1 MGYRYLAY
9 DDQGNPSRGMLDVE
23 TESAAERAL
32 WERNLTIVELAPAR
46 PPIDFQRMFPTFLGP
61 KRQDLVIFSQQLANL
76 VESGVGLVPALE
88 LLAAEVASAPLRK
101 VLEEV
106 LEEVQQGTPMSRA
119 MAEHEL
125 VFPEMYCRMVEVGE
139 RTGNI
144 GFVLRELAG
153 YLESEMEVSRKVRD
167 AVSYPAFLLL
177 FAIGVVILILNFT
190 LPAMLGLYSEFNAQ
204 LPLPTRILISAASFF
219 VSYRIHLFAALAILV
234 IAGFI
239 YFTRP
244 RGRRQL
250 DALLL
255 KIPVIGT
262 VLLHGEVSRIGRTLA
277 TLLQAGVSLPEALQ
291 LTGSIVTNRVIS
303 SAMETLRRESLQGR
317 GLSEPIARTGLFP
330 RMLSQMVRVGEETGT
345 LDANLKTLAGFY
357 DEEVDRSIKRVTG
370 LLEPGLI
377 IFVGLIVGFVAISV
391 IMPMYSLLQNIK

>member
-46 PPIDFQRMFPTFLGP
+46 PPVDFQRMFPTFLGP

-119 MAEHEL
+119 MAQHDL
-125 VFPEMYCRMVEVGE
+125 VFPEMYCRMIEVGE

-204 LPLPTRILISAASFF
+204 LPLPTRILVSAASFF
-219 VSYRIHLFAALAILV
+219 VSYRFHMFVTVAVLV
-234 IAGFI
+234 VAGFI

-250 DALLL
+250 DAMLLR
-255 KIPVIGT
+255 IPVIGT
-262 VLLHGEVSRIGRTLA
+262 VLLHGEVSKIGRTLA

-303 SAMETLRRESLQGR
+303 RAMETLRRESMQGR

-357 DEEVDRSIKRVTG
+357 DEEVDRSVKRVTG

>member
-32 WERNLTIVELAPAR
+32 WERNLTIIELAPAR
-46 PPIDFQRMFPTFLGP
+46 PPIDFQRIFPTVLGP

-88 LLAAEVASAPLRK
+88 LLAAEVASPPLRR

-119 MAEHEL
+119 MAQHDL
-125 VFPEMYCRMVEVGE
+125 VFPEMYCRMIEVGE

-144 GFVLRELAG
+144 GFVLRELAS
-153 YLESEMEVSRKVRD
+153 YLKSEMEVSQKVRD

-204 LPLPTRILISAASFF
+204 LPLPTRILISVASFF
-219 VSYRIHLFAALAILV
+219 LDYRIHLFATLAVLV
-234 IAGFI
+234 VAGFI

-250 DALLL
+250 DAILL

-291 LTGSIVTNRVIS
+291 LTRSIVTNRVIS

-357 DEEVDRSIKRVTG
+357 DEEVDRSVKRLTG

>member
-32 WERNLTIVELAPAR
+32 WERNLTIIELAPAR
-46 PPIDFQRMFPTFLGP
+46 PPIDFQRIFPTFLGP

-119 MAEHEL
+119 MAEHDL
-125 VFPEMYCRMVEVGE
+125 VFPEMYCRMVGVGE

-219 VSYRIHLFAALAILV
+219 VSYRIHMFVTVAVLV

-291 LTGSIVTNRVIS
+291 LTRSIVTNRVIS

-357 DEEVDRSIKRVTG
+357 DEEVDRSVKRVTG

-391 IMPMYSLLQNIK
+391 IMPMYSLLQNIR

>member
-32 WERNLTIVELAPAR
+32 WERNLTIIELAPAR
-46 PPIDFQRMFPTFLGP
+46 PPTDFQRIFPTFLGP

-119 MAEHEL
+119 MAEHDL
-125 VFPEMYCRMVEVGE
+125 VFPEMYCRMVGVGE

-219 VSYRIHLFAALAILV
+219 VSYRIHMFVTVAVLV

-291 LTGSIVTNRVIS
+291 LTRSIVTNRVIS

-357 DEEVDRSIKRVTG
+357 DEEVDRSVKRVTG

-391 IMPMYSLLQNIK
+391 IMPMYSLLQNIR

>member
-32 WERNLTIVELAPAR
+32 WERNLTIIELAPAR
-46 PPIDFQRMFPTFLGP
+46 PPIDFQRIFPTFLGP

-119 MAEHEL
+119 MAEHDL

-219 VSYRIHLFAALAILV
+219 VSYRIHMFVTVAVLV

-291 LTGSIVTNRVIS
+291 LTRSIVTNRVIS

-357 DEEVDRSIKRVTG
+357 DEEVDRSVKRVTG

-391 IMPMYSLLQNIK
+391 IMPMYSLLQNIR

>member
-291 LTGSIVTNRVIS
+291 LTGSIVTNRVIG

>member
-46 PPIDFQRMFPTFLGP
+46 PPIDFQRIFPTFLGP

-119 MAEHEL
+119 MAQHDL
-125 VFPEMYCRMVEVGE
+125 VFPEMYCRMIEVGE

-204 LPLPTRILISAASFF
+204 LPLPTRILVSAASFF
-219 VSYRIHLFAALAILV
+219 VSYRFHMFVTVAVLV
-234 IAGFI
+234 VAGFI

-250 DALLL
+250 DAMLLR
-255 KIPVIGT
+255 IPVIGT
-262 VLLHGEVSRIGRTLA
+262 VLLHGEVSKIGRTLA

-303 SAMETLRRESLQGR
+303 RAMETLRRESMQGR

-357 DEEVDRSIKRVTG
+357 DEEVDRSVKRVTG